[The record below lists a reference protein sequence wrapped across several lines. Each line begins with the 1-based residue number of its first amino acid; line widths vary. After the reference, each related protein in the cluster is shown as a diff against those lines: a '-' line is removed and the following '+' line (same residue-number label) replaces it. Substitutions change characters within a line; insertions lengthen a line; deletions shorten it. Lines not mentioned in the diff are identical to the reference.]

1 MWYTLSKTGAG
12 FRHQVSSVLQS
23 DKCKA
28 NQNLDIQLYG
38 SETESGRNTEINVV
52 LWPLL
57 ACVSEVQE
65 TGVCPMQQFM
75 DTVISC
81 ILVQRMLYLTI

>member
-1 MWYTLSKTGAG
+1 MWYTLSETGAG
-12 FRHQVSSVLQS
+12 FLTERVLQS

-38 SETESGRNTEINVV
+38 SETESGSNVEINVV

-81 ILVQRMLYLTI
+81 IEN

>member
-1 MWYTLSKTGAG
+1 MVHPIRDRCRFPTLNFLTE
-12 FRHQVSSVLQS
+12 RVLQS

-38 SETESGRNTEINVV
+38 SETESGSNAEINVFFYL

-81 ILVQRMLYLTI
+81 IQN